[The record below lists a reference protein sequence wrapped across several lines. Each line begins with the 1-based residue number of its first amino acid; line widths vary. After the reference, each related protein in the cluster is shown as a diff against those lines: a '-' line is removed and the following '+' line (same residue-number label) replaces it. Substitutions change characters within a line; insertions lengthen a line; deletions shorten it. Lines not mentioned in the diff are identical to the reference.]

1 MALLLPSAY
10 YSIAHNYR
18 VGSMETELAMTASTV
33 SQEITRNPE
42 LWRYAQVRLE
52 EMISRRTQGGAG
64 GALRIYDEKGDLV
77 AERKGLESSP
87 VLVRTYQ
94 LKDSGIAVGMIEI
107 RTSLR
112 PLLINTAI
120 VALIGSALGLMV
132 FLSLRILPLRAI
144 YQAEDSLRK
153 SRDEM
158 EARVAERTAELT
170 SSNQNL
176 LAEIE
181 ARKTAE
187 EQLLHDA
194 FHDGLTGLPNRA
206 LFMDRL
212 TRAIAIA
219 RRRKEYL
226 FAVLFLDLD
235 RFKVV
240 NDSLG
245 HIVGDKLLVALGER
259 LVTCLRPGDTV
270 ARLGGDEFVVLLEDM
285 VAAENA
291 VMIAGRIDQELKT
304 PFILAGHEVFAS
316 GSIGIALSASSYEKA
331 EQVLRDAD
339 TAMYQAKTR
348 GRAQYALFEPGM
360 HAEAMKRL
368 QLESDLRRALERKEF
383 MTYYQP
389 ILSVKTNTV
398 IGCEALVR
406 WQHPERGIVFP
417 GDFIQVAEE
426 TGLLVAIDRLVL
438 WDACVQLQD
447 WLAQLP
453 ANAERFVSVNLSN
466 KQLAR
471 PDLLKHVAGALKTT
485 GLPPAMLKLEI
496 TETAIIENPEATA
509 EMLAQLRALGVRL
522 YIDDFGTGYSS
533 LSYLYRL
540 PIDGLK
546 IDRSFIKR
554 MGEKGENQEIIK
566 TILALAKDLGL
577 DVIAEGVETKQ
588 QLSQIDALNCE
599 SWQGYLFS
607 KPVASGEAARMLLEQ
622 HTLPR

>member
-1 MALLLPSAY
+1 MRNEKTIRRVTTWIAIAVACLMALLLPSAY

-212 TRAIAIA
+212 TRPIAIA

-383 MTYYQP
+383 MTYSQP

-426 TGLLVAIDRLVL
+426 TGLLVAIDRL
-438 WDACVQLQD
+438 
-447 WLAQLP
+447 
-453 ANAERFVSVNLSN
+453 
-466 KQLAR
+466 
-471 PDLLKHVAGALKTT
+471 
-485 GLPPAMLKLEI
+485 
-496 TETAIIENPEATA
+496 
-509 EMLAQLRALGVRL
+509 
-522 YIDDFGTGYSS
+522 
-533 LSYLYRL
+533 
-540 PIDGLK
+540 
-546 IDRSFIKR
+546 
-554 MGEKGENQEIIK
+554 
-566 TILALAKDLGL
+566 
-577 DVIAEGVETKQ
+577 
-588 QLSQIDALNCE
+588 
-599 SWQGYLFS
+599 
-607 KPVASGEAARMLLEQ
+607 
-622 HTLPR
+622 